1 MHLRWIAPLLL
12 AMAAP
17 SGFSGSASG
26 TFNIEVQVHAAGIAP
41 PVPGGVGGPA
51 QDGGGGPTTCSS
63 ASGTASV
70 RVNCSTPTF
79 VQISEVD
86 GSVANRQSGP
96 SEADACGQLQQ
107 VAGLTCVSYGSQL
120 AAQPASQGV
129 SLLPAETAL
138 RIEEPEGATGA
149 ATGTLYEIRRRDSLS
164 TLVAVQQVDPDSRTV
179 ELLVTF

>member
-1 MHLRWIAPLLL
+1 MHLRWLAPLLL
-12 AMAAP
+12 AVAAP
-17 SGFSGSASG
+17 SGFSGSATG
-26 TFNIEVQVHAAGIAP
+26 AFNIEIQVHAAGVAP
-41 PVPGGVGGPA
+41 PVPGGIAEPA
-51 QDGGGGPTTCSS
+51 RDGGGGPTTCSS

-86 GSVANRQSGP
+86 DSLSSRQSGGL
-96 SEADACGQLQQ
+96 EADACGQLQQ
-107 VAGLTCVSYGSQL
+107 VPGLTCVSYGSRL
-120 AAQPASQGV
+120 VAQPASQGV
-129 SLLPAETAL
+129 SLLPGETAL
-138 RIEEPEGATGA
+138 RIEEPGGANGA